1 MRAAERL
8 AAEGRRAEADAQVQ
22 RALTVFRSMRATA
35 YVIEAETLF
44 AASA

>member
-22 RALTVFRSMRATA
+22 RALTVFRSVRATA
-35 YVIEAETLF
+35 
-44 AASA
+44 